1 MKTCPTARSRAC
13 VYPLLY
19 VFLTIQ
25 EPTLCSEQVCSGATW
40 ISHLR
45 SVFFSLFYFHHFS
58 CGKSTNTT
66 LWMLLRRSFL
76 SVPCSHLCNPWH
88 WVTQVLEINQE
99 IGDVSSYPAGFLP
112 NLWSL
117 AIGKECKHS
126 WLKMHWMMSC
136 TNLLTHTEAKR
147 RCLPSFSQHRL
158 FFHRHSWRP
167 VTPNL
172 SLLGAKELV
181 LTSDKE

>member
-1 MKTCPTARSRAC
+1 MQWAGVQWCN
-13 VYPLLY
+13 LN
-19 VFLTIQ
+19 
-25 EPTLCSEQVCSGATW
+25 
-40 ISHLR
+40 
-45 SVFFSLFYFHHFS
+45 FSFKICF
-58 CGKSTNTT
+58 
-66 LWMLLRRSFL
+66 FL
-76 SVPCSHLCNPWH
+76 SVLLPSLFVWKKYKYNTMNAFEEKLLKCALFPSVQSMALSHPGL
-88 WVTQVLEINQE
+88 
-99 IGDVSSYPAGFLP
+99 GDKSGNWGCIQLSSRLFAQPL
-112 NLWSL
+112 SL

-136 TNLLTHTEAKR
+136 TNLLTHTEAKH